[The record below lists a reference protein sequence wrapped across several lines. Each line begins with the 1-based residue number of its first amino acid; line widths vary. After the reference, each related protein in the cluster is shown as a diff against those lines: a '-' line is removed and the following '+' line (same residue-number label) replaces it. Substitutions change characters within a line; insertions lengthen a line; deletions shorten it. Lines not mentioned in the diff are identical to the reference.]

1 MRVENLKKSEI
12 KKYIIEGREAPSSN
26 SWELGGALS
35 SPGEVRGTAPEN
47 FQNLA

>member
-1 MRVENLKKSEI
+1 MRVENPKKSEI
-12 KKYIIEGREAPSSN
+12 KKYIIIEGREAPSPN

-35 SPGEVRGTAPEN
+35 SPGEV